1 MEDRNNTGSWY
12 ANVTRFIM
20 FMKRRIK
27 LNRFLLVIDTKKGVS
42 ISAITV
48 IVSRNGSFR

>member
-1 MEDRNNTGSWY
+1 MEDRNNNNGNTASWLIGL
-12 ANVTRFIM
+12 NRFIK

-27 LNRFLLVIDTKKGVS
+27 LNRFLLVIDTKKGVT

-48 IVSRNGSFR
+48 IVCK